1 MQVFNMKKLHYQLVQ
16 LEMYN
21 MKWKTWNEK
30 STTWNECKHETVEY
44 GKVQNKINA
53 VL

>member
-1 MQVFNMKKLHYQLVQ
+1 MQVYNMKKLHHQRAQL
-16 LEMYN
+16 
-21 MKWKTWNEK
+21 EK
-30 STTWNECKHETVEY
+30 STTWNESKHETVEY